1 MNGPRSPLTLLAAAL
16 GLAAVAEAEEDAG
29 HLFGA
34 RCVNCHTLPDRELRA
49 DRAWIGQVAD
59 TA

>member
-16 GLAAVAEAEEDAG
+16 SLAAVAHADEDAG
-29 HLFGA
+29 RLFEG
-34 RCVNCHTLPDRELRA
+34 RCVNCHTLPDRDLRA